1 MTIGLFSYTIISMTN
16 EDLSQVQL
24 ETMTAACEQSLD
36 GFGQNVA
43 KLMLQ
48 LQAGKKIK
56 VEERDY
62 QLQLPPGERLT
73 RVKVISAFLENPK
86 SANPKNLN
94 ATFMQWLDQDE
105 KTQKGQ
111 IPHGDW
117 KTAVGEVKG
126 KSLYGAS
133 LKEFGAIWADHQ

>member
-1 MTIGLFSYTIISMTN
+1 MTEKG
-16 EDLSQVQL
+16 LSQAQL

-36 GFGQNVA
+36 DFGQSVA

-48 LQAGKKIK
+48 LQAGKKIR
-56 VEERDY
+56 VEEKDY
-62 QLQLPPGERLT
+62 QLQLPLEERLT
-73 RVKVISAFLENPK
+73 RVKVINAFLENPK

-105 KTQKGQ
+105 KTQKEQ

-117 KTAVGEVKG
+117 KTAAGEVKR

-133 LKEFGAIWADHQ
+133 LREFGAIWADNQ